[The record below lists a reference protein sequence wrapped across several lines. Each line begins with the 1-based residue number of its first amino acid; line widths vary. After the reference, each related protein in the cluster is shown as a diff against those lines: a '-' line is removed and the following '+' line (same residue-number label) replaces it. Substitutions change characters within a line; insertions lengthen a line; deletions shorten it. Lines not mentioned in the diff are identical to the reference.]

1 MTKRMVR
8 VLLAKVGFDTHDRGV
23 RVVASAIRD
32 AGMEVVYGG
41 VFQTD
46 ESIYRTAVD
55 EDVDV
60 VGLSFLCG
68 GHVEWMERVIGFFLD
83 RCTDLP
89 AFLVG
94 GVIPHDDMVKLKN
107 LGVKGVF
114 GPGTD
119 LNEIID
125 TIKRITS

>member
-1 MTKRMVR
+1 MVR

-32 AGMEVVYGG
+32 AGMEVIYGG

-46 ESIYRTAVD
+46 ESIYRTAID

-60 VGLSFLCG
+60 LGLSFLCG
-68 GHVEWMERVIGFFLD
+68 GHVEWMERVIGYFVD
-83 RCTDLP
+83 RGADLP
-89 AFLVG
+89 ALLVG
-94 GVIPHDDMVKLKN
+94 GVIPHDDLVKLKN
-107 LGVKGVF
+107 LGVKAIF

-125 TIKRITS
+125 TIKRITR

>member
-8 VLLAKVGFDTHDRGV
+8 VLLAKAGLDTHDRGM

-32 AGMEVVYGG
+32 AGMEVIYGG
-41 VFQTD
+41 VFQTE
-46 ESIYRTAVD
+46 ESIYRTAVE

-60 VGLSFLCG
+60 VGLSFLSG
-68 GHVEWMERVIGFFLD
+68 GHVEWMERVIRFFLD
-83 RCTDLP
+83 RDPDLP

-94 GVIPHDDMVKLKN
+94 GIIPHDDVLKLKK
-107 LGVKGVF
+107 LGVKEVF

-119 LNEIID
+119 LNEIIA
-125 TIKRITS
+125 TIERITR

>member
-1 MTKRMVR
+1 MTKRTVR
-8 VLLAKVGFDTHDRGV
+8 VLLAKVGLDTHDRGV

-32 AGMEVVYGG
+32 AGMEVIYGG

-46 ESIYRTAVD
+46 ELIYRTAID

-83 RCTDLP
+83 RGADLP

-107 LGVKGVF
+107 LGVTEVF

-125 TIKRITS
+125 TIKRITR